1 MVFVWP
7 NLWHVAH
14 CDLVVYLP
22 NPWHVAHYDLMVYF
36 TKYITRGSLWA
47 CVFVVQMYEMW
58 PTGNWY
64 QYLCF
69 LMCWPYSFN
78 GFFNLKKKKW
88 EDLNTFWHSFGTI
101 RHFFV
106 VVLFGRFL
114 ELFVAH
120 FSTLWSF
127 FGMFLPIFFG
137 TFCNVFS
144 CSQR

>member
-22 NPWHVAHYDLMVYF
+22 NLWHVAHYDLMVYF

-47 CVFVVQMYEMW
+47 CVLVVQMYEMW
-58 PTGNWY
+58 PTGNCY

-78 GFFNLKKKKW
+78 GFFWFKKNLNILTLF
-88 EDLNTFWHSFGTI
+88 DTLLALSGTFLLL
-101 RHFFV
+101 FFLV
-106 VVLFGRFL
+106 VFWNFLLHILALYGLFLACFY
-114 ELFVAH
+114 H
-120 FSTLWSF
+120 
-127 FGMFLPIFFG
+127 FFG
-137 TFCNVFS
+137 TFCNFFS
-144 CSQR
+144 CSHR